1 MKRDLL
7 SLDDVTRPELEA
19 VVAVGRTPQRLSQAW
34 HTAPVFGRADARNDL

>member
-19 VVAVGRTPQRLSQAW
+19 LLQSAARLKDYLKRGIP
-34 HTAPVFGRADARNDL
+34 HRLFGRADARDDL